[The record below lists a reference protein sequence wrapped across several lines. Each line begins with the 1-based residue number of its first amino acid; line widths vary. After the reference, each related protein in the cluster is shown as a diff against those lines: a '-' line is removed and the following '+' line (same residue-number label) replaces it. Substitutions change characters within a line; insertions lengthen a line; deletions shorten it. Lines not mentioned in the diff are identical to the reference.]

1 MANVDLTQDELDSA
15 ITTIKNM
22 AANGVGG
29 YSGKQPRK
37 LLVSA
42 DMIRAMSRTLSGG
55 SLMNKAHTMEVDFD
69 GDADNS

>member
-1 MANVDLTQDELDSA
+1 MANVDLTKEELERA
-15 ITTIKNM
+15 ANAIKNM

-37 LLVSA
+37 LVVSA
-42 DMIRAMSRTLSGG
+42 DMIRAMSKILGSG
-55 SLMNKAHTMEVDFD
+55 SHMNKAHTMEVDFD